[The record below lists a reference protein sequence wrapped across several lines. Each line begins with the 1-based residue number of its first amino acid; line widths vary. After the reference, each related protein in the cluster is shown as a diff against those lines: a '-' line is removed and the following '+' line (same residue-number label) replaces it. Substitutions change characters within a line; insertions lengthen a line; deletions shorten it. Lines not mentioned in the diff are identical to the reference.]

1 MKLVVD
7 QGLPRSAVPILRAA
21 GHDAVHVG
29 DVGMARA
36 HDDEILAF
44 ALERE
49 AVVVTLDADF
59 HALLARSG
67 ARQPSVVR
75 LRVQG
80 KNVTDLCALLLSV
93 LAACAT
99 QLQAGAVVTA
109 DDTRA
114 RMRRLP
120 LE

>member
-1 MKLVVD
+1 LNA
-7 QGLPRSAVPILRAA
+7 QPSSSRSTR
-21 GHDAVHVG
+21 
-29 DVGMARA
+29 
-36 HDDEILAF
+36 
-44 ALERE
+44 
-49 AVVVTLDADF
+49 DF

-80 KNVTDLCALLLSV
+80 KNVTDLCAPMISV
-93 LAACAT
+93 LDACAA

-109 DDTRA
+109 DETRA